1 MLAAELHDREQRNG
15 LPLGR
20 TRLLPLVSETP
31 AAALVIADYAAVSMP
46 RLAGLTWGAEDLS
59 AALGASRKRDAE
71 GRWTDTF
78 RMVRA
83 QVLLAAHARKVAA
96 IDTLH
101 ADFRDLAGL
110 ERAARESHADG
121 FAGMLAIHPDQV
133 PVINAAFMPG
143 EEEIA
148 EARRVVEAFA
158 AAPGAG
164 ALQLEGRM
172 LDQPHLEQARRL
184 LESLR

>member
-1 MLAAELHDREQRNG
+1 
-15 LPLGR
+15 
-20 TRLLPLVSETP
+20 
-31 AAALVIADYAAVSMP
+31 
-46 RLAGLTWGAEDLS
+46 LS
-59 AALGASRKRDAE
+59 AAIGASRKRDAE
-71 GRWTDTF
+71 GRWTDAF

-83 QVLLAAHARKVAA
+83 QVLLAAHACGIAA

-110 ERAARESHADG
+110 ERVTTESHADG

-133 PVINAAFMPG
+133 PVINAAFMPS
-143 EEEIA
+143 EAEIA
-148 EARRVVEAFA
+148 EARRIVEAFS

-164 ALQLEGRM
+164 TLQLEGRM

-184 LESLR
+184 LASLG